1 MILFYRWLYPC
12 ENISKYVIFKFS
24 QYDLQS
30 GFLNKRYVMLVLSF
44 SRLPVAKTQFFLAWR
59 NIHLNDFHWHH
70 RLDCTFANQPHY
82 HEVCDFQR
90 LYCFCLS
97 FRQQMNWFIPKWF
110 SAYFQISA
118 ARIQL
123 PLFKKKK
130 KKTLISLSSKTSPF
144 HHKRSHILVSRIA
157 GHNEVNSGQR
167 SLNMFPHVSQIVN
180 IAFWNEIVKWNSCLK
195 RFVLNFAFKT
205 FLSLTKL

>member
-1 MILFYRWLYPC
+1 MIIYLWKHYIKQY
-12 ENISKYVIFKFS
+12 IIFKFS
-24 QYDLQS
+24 QYVLHS
-30 GFLNKRYVMLVLSF
+30 VSLNKRYVMLMLSF
-44 SRLPVAKTQFFLAWR
+44 SCLPVAKTQFLLVWR
-59 NIHLNDFHWHH
+59 NINLNDFHWHH
-70 RLDCTFANQPHY
+70 RLDCTYANQPHY

-123 PLFKKKK
+123 LLFK

-144 HHKRSHILVSRIA
+144 HHKRSHILVSRIV
-157 GHNEVNSGQR
+157 GHNEVNSGQH

-195 RFVLNFAFKT
+195 RFVLNFPFRT